1 MTIPTSDNLMPHIE
15 QIDDRRVLFV
25 DGVPSTVLTVEIP
38 WKQSV
43 FGRYGETMSGYDYLY
58 PAARALELNALK
70 VPVKWSQVEPEEGR
84 YDFSYVD
91 HAINTA
97 RANELRLVLGWFGH
111 YASGDGSIYR
121 NLTTE
126 LFAPMYIVEDA
137 ERYPR
142 AEDATGVVHHNAASY
157 AESPIVDRE
166 CAAFAAFMRHIRD
179 RDEGEFTVL
188 MIQVENEIAT
198 FGLLRQERS
207 MWRDHCEAANALF
220 GEWGEDELSFS
231 ARLMARRWIRPLTDT
246 GKAVYPL
253 PFFCN
258 FVGGK
263 LADHIVGGSPGEDV
277 SIYLQEC
284 PSLDFIGLNLYVEN
298 DVTVSDFR
306 QDLDRYRIGRNMVS
320 VTETNS
326 DAGPVLPRLC
336 FDAIARY
343 ASPII
348 APWALNI
355 SYPTPHKPYVLS
367 DGTPANGA
375 EALRETYGAIAPAAA
390 PIAAFAATDRL
401 VAIVPPRPG
410 KPHSGVLDL
419 AGSEVRF
426 SVAADGRLIVIR
438 PSAGEFL
445 VVGCRAGI
453 TVPTP
458 AARWPACREVSAE
471 RGRYDGTEFVPT
483 GEPEWF
489 ALDQT
494 ASTVSVS
501 LSDPAV
507 VRLRLYSASDS
518 ERPSS

>member
-1 MTIPTSDNLMPHIE
+1 MTIPTSDNLAPHIE
-15 QIDDRRVLFV
+15 TVDDRRILFV
-25 DGVPSTVLTVEIP
+25 DGVPFTVLTVEIP

-43 FGRYGETMSGYDYLY
+43 FGRYRETMSGYDHLY
-58 PAARALELNALK
+58 PAARSLQLNALK
-70 VPVKWSQVEPEEGR
+70 VPIKWSQIEPEEGE

-91 HAINTA
+91 HVIDTA
-97 RANELRLVLGWFGH
+97 RANDLRLVLGWFGH

-142 AEDATGVVHHNAASY
+142 AVDANGVAHHNAASY
-157 AESPIVDRE
+157 ADSPIVERE
-166 CAAFAAFMRHIRD
+166 CAAFATFMQHIRD
-179 RDEGEFTVL
+179 RDEGEYTVL

-207 MWRDHCEAANALF
+207 MWRDHHEAATSLF
-220 GEWGEDELSFS
+220 EEWGEDELSFS
-231 ARLMARRWIRPLTDT
+231 ARLMARRWIRPLTDA

-253 PFFCN
+253 PLFCN
-258 FVGGK
+258 FVGGR

-277 SIYLQEC
+277 AIYLEEC
-284 PSLDFIGLNLYVEN
+284 SNLDFIGLNLYVEN
-298 DVTVSDFR
+298 DVTVADFR
-306 QDLDRYRIGRNMVS
+306 ENLDRYRIGRNMVS

-348 APWALNI
+348 APWALNV
-355 SYPTPHKPYVLS
+355 SYPTPYEPYVLA

-375 EALRETYGAIAPAAA
+375 EALRATYGAIAMAAA
-390 PIAAFAATDRL
+390 PIAAYGGTDRL

-410 KPHSGVLDL
+410 RPHSGVLDL
-419 AGSEVRF
+419 AGAEVRF
-426 SVAADGRLIVIR
+426 SCAADGRLMVIR
-438 PSAGEFL
+438 PTNDEF
-445 VVGCRAGI
+445 VVIGCRGSI
-453 TVPTP
+453 SVPTP
-458 AARWPACREVSAE
+458 AARWPACREVRAD
-471 RGRYDGTEFVPT
+471 RGYYEGTEFVPT

-494 ASTVSVS
+494 TSTVSVS
-501 LSDPAV
+501 LSGPAV
-507 VRLRLYSASDS
+507 IRLRLHSASDR
-518 ERPSS
+518 ERLSS